1 MFIILQALLRESIVL
16 AVHRPAGAI
25 VEPSRPRQAIQPRQV
40 AMDAATYKDFIF
52 GLLFLKR
59 RSDVF

>member
-1 MFIILQALLRESIVL
+1 
-16 AVHRPAGAI
+16 
-25 VEPSRPRQAIQPRQV
+25 
-40 AMDAATYKDFIF
+40 MDAATYKDFIF